1 MRIAV
6 GNDLVFIPDFK
17 KSLTPSFQKR
27 VFTRKEIKQIEEY
40 KADPTIRYAT
50 TWAAKEAALK
60 ALKQLYKSSP
70 RLNWKNI
77 EIVRN
82 SKIPKVK
89 ISDPRFKNLTFS
101 LSLSHDENYAFGVV
115 VAYVPR

>member
-40 KADPTIRYAT
+40 KANPLVRYAT
-50 TWAAKEAALK
+50 TWAAKEAVFK
-60 ALKQLYKSSP
+60 ALRQLFKSSP
-70 RLNWKNI
+70 KINWKDI
-77 EIVRN
+77 EIIRN
-82 SKIPKVK
+82 SKIPRVK

-115 VAYVPR
+115 VAYSPR